1 MDSTSTKRHPIRLD
15 RQMVIVINLHP
26 PAVEQ
31 IPVLRAI
38 KEVLRRKDDGRV
50 GFGIKRDLAMSVLK
64 VFRIRERERNLQ
76 EHLPPSQN
84 DACPS

>member
-1 MDSTSTKRHPIRLD
+1 MNSTSTKRHPIRLD
-15 RQMVIVINLHP
+15 LQLIIVINLHP
-26 PAVEQ
+26 PAIEQ

-50 GFGIKRDLAMSVLK
+50 GFGIKRDLGMLVLK
-64 VFRIRERERNLQ
+64 VIRIRERERNLQ
-76 EHLPPSQN
+76 EYLPPSQN